1 MASLVFNNIVA
12 DPNVTN
18 PTSLNLALTANG
30 VGITFLEAGTT
41 SVLFNAPTANGGNGL
56 NGKYTGVTFV
66 GNTTRI
72 NVDTALN
79 NTVFALEKAD
89 NTSSIFTY
97 NSAVPTGRVLT
108 DNGYDS
114 NGPEQRRLWN
124 LNG

>member
-1 MASLVFNNIVA
+1 MASIVFTNIVA
-12 DPNVTN
+12 NPNATN
-18 PTSLNLALTANG
+18 PASLNLALTANG

-41 SVLFNAPTANGGNGL
+41 SVLFTAPTANGNAL

-66 GNTTRI
+66 GNTTRV

-79 NTVFALEKAD
+79 NTVMALEKSD
-89 NTSSIFTY
+89 NTSSLFTY
-97 NSAVPTGRVLT
+97 NSAVPLLRVLT

-114 NGPEQRRLWN
+114 VGPEHLRLWN

>member
-1 MASLVFNNIVA
+1 MASIVFTNIVA
-12 DPNVTN
+12 DPNATS
-18 PTSLNLALTANG
+18 PASLNLALTANG

-41 SVLFNAPTANGGNGL
+41 SVLFTAPTANGNAL

-66 GNTTRI
+66 GNTTRV

-79 NTVFALEKAD
+79 NTVMALEKSD
-89 NTSSIFTY
+89 NTSSLFTY
-97 NSAVPTGRVLT
+97 NSAVPLLRPLT

-114 NGPEQRRLWN
+114 VGSESLRMWN

>member
-1 MASLVFNNIVA
+1 MASIVFTNTVA
-12 DPNVTN
+12 NPDATN

-30 VGITFLEAGTT
+30 VGITFLEDGTT
-41 SVLFNAPTANGGNGL
+41 SVLFTAPTASGNAL

-66 GNTTRI
+66 GNTTRV

-79 NTVFALEKAD
+79 NTVMALEKSD
-89 NTSSIFTY
+89 NTSSLFTY
-97 NSAVPTGRVLT
+97 NSAVPLLRPLT

-114 NGPEQRRLWN
+114 VGSEQIRLWN

>member
-1 MASLVFNNIVA
+1 MPSLVFNNIVA
-12 DPNVTN
+12 NPNATN
-18 PTSLNLALTANG
+18 PASLNLALTANG

-41 SVLFNAPTANGGNGL
+41 SVLFNAPTANNGGL
-56 NGKYTGVTFV
+56 NGVYRGVTFV

-89 NTSSIFTY
+89 NTSSLFTY
-97 NSAVPTGRVLT
+97 NSAVPLLRPLT
-108 DNGYDS
+108 NNGYDS
-114 NGPEQRRLWN
+114 VGPEHLRLWN